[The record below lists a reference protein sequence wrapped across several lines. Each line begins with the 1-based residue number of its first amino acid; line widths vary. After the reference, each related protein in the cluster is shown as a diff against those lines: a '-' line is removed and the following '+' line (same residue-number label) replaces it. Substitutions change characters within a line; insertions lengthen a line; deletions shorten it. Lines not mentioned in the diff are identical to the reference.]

1 MFNQHKF
8 QILLKKDGN
17 LNLIQLKIMDNYLDY
32 KATVWFRIPIRDK
45 ETLNKVKQKIEKGML
60 PSELYNDLD
69 TERELGQ
76 CEILYDTEE
85 FISPSE
91 NDGQSTI
98 EIYSDGD
105 KNTQM
110 IWDNSYKSEI
120 KRKNEN

>member
-1 MFNQHKF
+1 
-8 QILLKKDGN
+8 
-17 LNLIQLKIMDNYLDY
+17 MDSYLDY
-32 KATVWFRIPIRDK
+32 KATIWFRIPIRDK
-45 ETLNKVKQKIEKGML
+45 ETLNKVKQKIEKGIL

-69 TERELGQ
+69 TEHELGQ
-76 CEILYDTEE
+76 CEPLYDTEE
-85 FISPSE
+85 FITPNE

-110 IWDNSYKSEI
+110 VWDNSYESEI